1 MNHPTPTR
9 CAWVSDD
16 PLYQAYHDQE
26 WGVPVHGEHRLFEF
40 LVLEGAQ
47 AGLSWLTVLRKR
59 ERYRNVFAGFDP
71 AVVARFSAADQE
83 RLLADAGIIR
93 HRGKIA
99 AAVGNAQAFLR
110 VQDDFGSFDAYLW
123 RYVDGTPIRN
133 AWASPRDVPTRTA
146 LSDTLAKDLQRR
158 GFKFVGSTIC
168 YAYLQAVGVVNDHT
182 TDCLRFRP
190 A

>member
-1 MNHPTPTR
+1 MDSPTPTR

-16 PLYQAYHDQE
+16 PLYRAYHDLE
-26 WGVPVHGEHRLFEF
+26 WGVPVHDERRLFEF

-59 ERYRNVFAGFDP
+59 EHYRAVFAGFDP
-71 AVVARFSAADQE
+71 AVVARFSAADQA
-83 RLLADAGIIR
+83 RLLADPGIIR

-99 AAVGNAQAFLR
+99 AAVGNAQAFLQI
-110 VQDDFGSFDAYLW
+110 QDEFGGFAPYLW
-123 RYVDGTPIRN
+123 RYVDGQPIRN
-133 AWASPRDVPTRTA
+133 AWATHREVPTRTP
-146 LSDTLAKDLQRR
+146 LSDALARDLHQR

-182 TDCLRFRP
+182 TDCFCYRP